1 MTVSQRFE
9 KHFCIC
15 VGKAQTALSEHT
27 LERLRRRQSE
37 KIFSV
42 KRRVKVKWA

>member
-15 VGKAQTALSEHT
+15 VGKAQTALLEQA
-27 LERLRRRQSE
+27 LERLRRRQRE
-37 KIFSV
+37 KIFF
-42 KRRVKVKWA
+42 REEPG